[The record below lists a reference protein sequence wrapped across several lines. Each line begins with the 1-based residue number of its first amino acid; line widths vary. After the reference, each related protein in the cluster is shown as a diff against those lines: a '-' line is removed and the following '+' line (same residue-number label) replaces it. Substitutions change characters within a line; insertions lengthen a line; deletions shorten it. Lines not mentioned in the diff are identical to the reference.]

1 MGRAGGSQG
10 AAHRASSLFPRG
22 VHKRAS
28 SLGGA
33 NQPPPS
39 RHKKHTTRVCIGVR
53 DGRAMLGEST
63 TFLLAALLRLRVA
76 ALGAT
81 LGCGTGREEAAPG
94 CSERRAVRIGDFG
107 RAPQPHRSLPL
118 GVRWAL
124 RGSAAQSPECT
135 AQPSAWRAR
144 HRETEQW
151 HRGRQDGA
159 CSMRPCR
166 CIMAASRK
174 SSSRPWR
181 RSGRSARTC

>member
-1 MGRAGGSQG
+1 MVRYGDLACRCNEATWRAPVPSHGRC
-10 AAHRASSLFPRG
+10 
-22 VHKRAS
+22 
-28 SLGGA
+28 A
-33 NQPPPS
+33 NARP
-39 RHKKHTTRVCIGVR
+39 V
-53 DGRAMLGEST
+53 LEST
-63 TFLLAALLRLRVA
+63 TFLLATLLRLRVA

-124 RGSAAQSPECT
+124 RGSAAQYPECT
-135 AQPSAWRAR
+135 AQPAAWRAR